1 MHFQSVSPSYLILRS
16 MLGLGFWHFFC
27 SQKRRGEKFAQ
38 KIYQTR
44 DDSFC
49 VYDDENLYLFFFFF
63 LPDEKRKKKRKI
75 SERIVFLVQFKFF
88 VFFFSFLVKEFLDFP
103 TVFALGVREKK
114 NDDTDK
120 SKHRRLRH
128 RPEIRRESKR
138 RVCRWVV
145 NRRRDIRR
153 ARVFV
158 RAAVKQTHLEREK
171 SLGRF
176 VGGRR
181 GRGGGKLDRGKGDE
195 RDFLLLDKIRETSGK
210 RVGGNEEE
218 FEPKDCGVE

>member
-1 MHFQSVSPSYLILRS
+1 MR
-16 MLGLGFWHFFC
+16 
-27 SQKRRGEKFAQ
+27 K
-38 KIYQTR
+38 T
-44 DDSFC
+44 DDIFT
-49 VYDDENLYLFFFFF
+49 NG
-63 LPDEKRKKKRKI
+63 PR
-75 SERIVFLVQFKFF
+75 
-88 VFFFSFLVKEFLDFP
+88 
-103 TVFALGVREKK
+103 KK

-171 SLGRF
+171 
-176 VGGRR
+176 V
-181 GRGGGKLDRGKGDE
+181 LDD
-195 RDFLLLDKIRETSGK
+195 LL
-210 RVGGNEEE
+210 EEE
-218 FEPKDCGVE
+218 EEEEEENWTEEKETNATPPPPR